1 MVGLMRA
8 IVVMICHIQDLVR
21 IDSVPKHIY
30 INEERGDEK
39 LMEEKNRYDELFLK
53 TALRHPPD

>member
-39 LMEEKNRYDELFLK
+39 LMEEKNR
-53 TALRHPPD
+53 LR